1 MMSNEFKNLIKSI
14 HGSLG
19 VPEDYQN
26 EYGLTLQYEEIDL
39 IEIENDIYGRPQI
52 AARIIAEPWF
62 QMKAQAENEG
72 VLLNIV
78 SAFRSVDRQKEIIQ
92 RKIDNG
98 GRIEEILKVCAAPG
112 YSEHHSGRAFD
123 LTTHGCE
130 PLTEDFDKTDAFKW
144 LQGNAHLFSFRLSYP
159 KGNKY
164 GIAYEPWHWA
174 LRES

>member
-1 MMSNEFKNLIKSI
+1 MNEFENLIKSI
-14 HGSLG
+14 HGILG
-19 VPEDYQN
+19 IPEDYKN

-39 IEIENDIYGRPQI
+39 IEIENDIYGRPQR
-52 AARIIAEPWF
+52 AAGIMAGPWH
-62 QMKAQAENEG
+62 QMKGQAEKEG

-78 SAFRSVDRQKEIIQ
+78 SVFRSVERQKEIIQ

-112 YSEHHSGRAFD
+112 FSEHHSGRALD

-130 PLTEDFDKTDAFKW
+130 PLAEEFDQTDAFNW
-144 LQGNAHLFSFRLSYP
+144 LQENADLFSFRLSYP
-159 KGNKY
+159 KGNKH

-174 LRES
+174 LKEK